1 MTLSRRHFLG
11 ASSALFALG
20 ACETRSVSNASNLR
34 SIDQVGIQTYTL
46 RDALSEDFVGTF
58 QMIKDVGYDYVELN
72 PQNFADRSPIELK
85 QILDDCGLP
94 SPITHVTY
102 ESLSKKTSE
111 LVETCNALGCK
122 HVILPFIADNMR
134 GLDDYKAHAFMLNCA
149 GEQLK
154 PNGISVGYHN
164 HHFEFDRVGDDL
176 TGMSVL
182 LNETDPDLV
191 AFELDLFWAAFANAD
206 IVSLFN
212 QYPGRFRYCH
222 IKDKSGEPGTYGSI
236 EEFFAD
242 IPRLM
247 KNVGEGELPFDRYFA
262 LNDVSGM
269 EYFIVEHDLP
279 PKPFRQS
286 ISTSYDAVRAMRF

>member
-1 MTLSRRHFLG
+1 MTLNRRHFLG

-20 ACETRSVSNASNLR
+20 ACETKSVSSASELR

-46 RDALSEDFVGTF
+46 RDAFSDDFVGTF
-58 QMIKDVGYDYVELN
+58 QMVKEVGYDYVELN
-72 PQNFADRSPIELK
+72 ARNFADRSPTELR

-94 SPITHVTY
+94 SPITHVRY
-102 ESLSKKTSE
+102 EDLSEKTSE
-111 LVETCNALGCK
+111 LAETCNTLGCE
-122 HVILPFIADNMR
+122 HVILPFIADNVR
-134 GLDDYKAHAFMLNCA
+134 GLDDYKAHAQMLNRA

-154 PNGISVGYHN
+154 SNGISVGYHN
-164 HHFEFDRVGDDL
+164 HHFEFDPIGDDQ

-182 LNETDPDLV
+182 LNGTDPHLV

-222 IKDKSGEPGTYGSI
+222 IKDKSGEPGTYASI

-247 KNVGEGELPFDRYFA
+247 KNVGEGDLPFERYFA
-262 LNDVSGM
+262 LKDVSGM

-286 ISTSYDAVRAMRF
+286 ISTSHDAVRAMRF